1 MKLFAR
7 NYHDYVFYAFLL
19 VMSSC
24 VKEIDFDGV
33 KDITLEP
40 EMEAKLAHAEIT
52 TEQIIIKLEQEA
64 ENAGLSKPYP
74 SQIFTAGLPS
84 IYSDDAPV
92 EITSEE
98 RVIKYLDSAWLN
110 FNIVNTTPRAMEIR
124 VELRRDDS
132 DDNSVID
139 FLEETIPSNT
149 DSFIPEPLV
158 FNGKQAI
165 EELKQMTQVKID
177 ITMKQGADLRKNPSG
192 KFEMTTTG
200 IFKFNYDISEGLP

>member
-7 NYHDYVFYAFLL
+7 NYHVYVFYAFLL

-24 VKEIDFDGV
+24 VKEMDFDGV

-74 SQIFTAGLPS
+74 SQIYTAGLPS

-124 VELRRDDS
+124 VELLR

-177 ITMKQGADLRKNPSG
+177 ITMKQGADLRENPSG

>member
-1 MKLFAR
+1 MKLCAR
-7 NYHDYVFYAFLL
+7 NYHVYVFYAFLL

-24 VKEIDFDGV
+24 VKEMDFDGV

-52 TEQIIIKLEQEA
+52 TEQIIVKLEQGA
-64 ENAGLSKPYP
+64 EDAGLSQPYP
-74 SQIFTAGLPS
+74 SQIYTAGLPPIS
-84 IYSDDAPV
+84 SDAPV

-98 RVIKYLDSAWLN
+98 RVIKYLERALLN
-110 FNIVNTTPRAMEIR
+110 FNIGNTTPRAMEIR
-124 VELRRDDS
+124 VELLR

-139 FLEETIPSNT
+139 FLEETIPANT
-149 DSFIPEPLV
+149 ASFIPKPLE
-158 FNGKQAI
+158 FNGKSAI

-177 ITMKQGADLRKNPSG
+177 ITMKQGADLRVDPSG

>member
-7 NYHDYVFYAFLL
+7 NYHVYVFYAFLL

-24 VKEIDFDGV
+24 VKEMDFDGV

-74 SQIFTAGLPS
+74 SQIFTAGLPPIS
-84 IYSDDAPV
+84 SDAPV

-124 VELRRDDS
+124 VELRR

>member
-1 MKLFAR
+1 MKLCAR
-7 NYHDYVFYAFLL
+7 NYHVYVFYAFLL

-24 VKEIDFDGV
+24 VKEMDFDGV

-52 TEQIIIKLEQEA
+52 TEQIIVKLEQEA
-64 ENAGLSKPYP
+64 DDAGLSQPYP
-74 SQIFTAGLPS
+74 SQIYTAGLPPIS
-84 IYSDDAPV
+84 SDAPV

-98 RVIKYLDSAWLN
+98 RVIKYLERALLN
-110 FNIVNTTPRAMEIR
+110 FNIVNTTPRAMDIR
-124 VELRRDDS
+124 VELLS
-132 DDNSVID
+132 DNDNDNVID
-139 FLEETIPSNT
+139 FLEETIPANT
-149 DSFIPEPLV
+149 ASFIPEPLE
-158 FNGKQAI
+158 FNGKSAI

-177 ITMKQGADLRKNPSG
+177 ITMKQGADLRVDLSG

>member
-7 NYHDYVFYAFLL
+7 NYHVYVFYAFLL

-24 VKEIDFDGV
+24 VKEMAFDGV
-33 KDITLEP
+33 QDITLEP

-52 TEQIIIKLEQEA
+52 TEQIIIKLKQEA

-124 VELRRDDS
+124 VELRRDD
-132 DDNSVID
+132 NSVID

-177 ITMKQGADLRKNPSG
+177 ITMKQGADPRENPSG